1 MQDPYVPT
9 TRGWRRKIG
18 PASKYRFNDAPQNG
32 EDGTKYGNHPGSRFT
47 GQTKVGMMTGPRRE
61 SNFQT
66 SLREAREISEANA
79 AMERRE
85 KQRTNQ
91 AKQAE
96 AAKKAASTAPSSAE
110 KNAAGVAAFGSG
122 KPPAAT
128 QSAPQAP
135 VMSREE
141 RNKIEEER
149 RAKGRAKAEAER
161 PGGLK
166 AKMEAAR
173 TGPKPLPTYDPKA
186 PKMSSQPPDP
196 LRREESKPDFM
207 KRMVAESNARKASS
221 TGQEPKVSYSSPAPS
236 GSNFGAARSRA
247 AQAAAPEKKQA
258 TAPAAKAATPAP
270 KPRPGSAVPQAVKNP
285 QGLSAR
291 FNPPGS
297 KPKTLEEDPIA
308 KPFLAAGRA
317 VVSAAKKG
325 KRYIAAQ
332 GTKNPQGLSAR
343 ISRLLN

>member
-1 MQDPYVPT
+1 MNDPYVPT
-9 TRGWRRKIG
+9 NRGWRRKIG
-18 PASKYRFNDAPQNG
+18 PASKFRFNMPQEEAP
-32 EDGTKYGNHPGSRFT
+32 SRFSR
-47 GQTKVGMMTGPRRE
+47 GDLRGSGRE
-61 SNFQT
+61 TNFQV
-66 SLREAREISEANA
+66 SLREAREVSEANA

-85 KQRTNQ
+85 KRITNQ

-96 AAKKAASTAPSSAE
+96 DAKKAASAAPSSAE
-110 KNAAGVAAFGSG
+110 KNAASVAAFGSG
-122 KPPAAT
+122 KAPAAT

-270 KPRPGSAVPQAVKNP
+270 AAKAATPAPKPRPGSAVPQAVKNP

-317 VVSAAKKG
+317 VVSAAQKE

>member
-1 MQDPYVPT
+1 MNDPYVPT
-9 TRGWRRKIG
+9 NRGWRRKIG
-18 PASKYRFNDAPQNG
+18 SASKYRLNMPQEEAP
-32 EDGTKYGNHPGSRFT
+32 SRFSR
-47 GQTKVGMMTGPRRE
+47 GDLRVSGGRETK
-61 SNFQT
+61 FQA
-66 SLREAREISEANA
+66 SLREAREVSEANA

-85 KQRTNQ
+85 KRITNQ

-173 TGPKPLPTYDPKA
+173 TGPKPLPPRGRKTPV
-186 PKMSSQPPDP
+186 
-196 LRREESKPDFM
+196 DFL
-207 KRMVAESNARKASS
+207 
-221 TGQEPKVSYSSPAPS
+221 
-236 GSNFGAARSRA
+236 
-247 AQAAAPEKKQA
+247 
-258 TAPAAKAATPAP
+258 TA
-270 KPRPGSAVPQAVKNP
+270 
-285 QGLSAR
+285 
-291 FNPPGS
+291 
-297 KPKTLEEDPIA
+297 
-308 KPFLAAGRA
+308 
-317 VVSAAKKG
+317 SAA
-325 KRYIAAQ
+325 
-332 GTKNPQGLSAR
+332 S
-343 ISRLLN
+343 

>member
-1 MQDPYVPT
+1 MNDPYVPT
-9 TRGWRRKIG
+9 NRGWRRKIG
-18 PASKYRFNDAPQNG
+18 SASKYRLNMPQEEAP
-32 EDGTKYGNHPGSRFT
+32 SRFSR
-47 GQTKVGMMTGPRRE
+47 GDLRVSGGRETK
-61 SNFQT
+61 FQA
-66 SLREAREISEANA
+66 SLREAREVSEANA

-85 KQRTNQ
+85 KRITNQ
-91 AKQAE
+91 AKRAE
-96 AAKKAASTAPSSAE
+96 EAKRTASAA
-110 KNAAGVAAFGSG
+110 KNAASVDAFGSG
-122 KPPAAT
+122 KPPATT

-161 PGGLK
+161 PSVLK

-173 TGPKPLPTYDPKA
+173 TAPKPLPTYDPNA
-186 PKMSSQPPDP
+186 PKMASQPPDP
-196 LRREESKPDFM
+196 LRREESRPDFM
-207 KRMVAESNARKASS
+207 RRMLADSNARQASKATTTSKP
-221 TGQEPKVSYSSPAPS
+221 ENVAYSSS

-247 AQAAAPEKKQA
+247 AQAVAPEKKQA
-258 TAPAAKAATPAP
+258 SAPAAKPEAP

-291 FNPPGS
+291 FKPPGS
-297 KPKTLEEDPIA
+297 RPKTLEEDPIA
-308 KPFLAAGRA
+308 QPFLAAGRA

-332 GTKNPQGLSAR
+332 GTKNPGGLSDR

>member
-1 MQDPYVPT
+1 MNDPYVPT
-9 TRGWRRKIG
+9 NRGWRRKIG
-18 PASKYRFNDAPQNG
+18 PASKFRFNMPQEEAP
-32 EDGTKYGNHPGSRFT
+32 SRFSR
-47 GQTKVGMMTGPRRE
+47 GELRGSGRE
-61 SNFQT
+61 TNFQV
-66 SLREAREISEANA
+66 SLREARELSEANA
-79 AMERRE
+79 AIERRE

-91 AKQAE
+91 AKRAE
-96 AAKKAASTAPSSAE
+96 EAKKSTAAPSIAE
-110 KNAAGVAAFGSG
+110 KNAASVAAFGSG
-122 KPPAAT
+122 KAPAAT
-128 QSAPQAP
+128 QAAPAAP

-186 PKMSSQPPDP
+186 PKMSSQSPDP